1 MKQLQRH
8 IPLAAFI
15 IIAYVMLPVCNSD
28 YLYTIQDNSIFIQGV
43 TFMQDTV
50 NHHGG
55 WVTWIA
61 CYLTQFFYH
70 PWLGSSIIIA
80 LWTVMYAL
88 TCWLFALHGWKR
100 SFALALPAALM
111 LNIIDYGYWIYY
123 AKTPGF
129 AFCPTLLVF
138 VAVIIA
144 CVLRASLIWAKMKN
158 ARSTALAA
166 CLALIGI
173 TASTFVGQWN
183 LNNHTCSIR
192 TTLFDSN
199 FRHEMSMY
207 RALDEL
213 RFEDAVKESESYG
226 EQPTN
231 LMVMYKNIALMHTG
245 RLTEMFK
252 NTNIGIRPNTQSSP
266 KVRTSRLG
274 APLIYYMYGQ
284 FNFSYRWAMENAV
297 QYGLS
302 FSSVKMMARC
312 AIMNGERDVAAK
324 YLAILGTSIFH
335 HDWALEHKEMLMNST
350 ALVQSKEFA
359 CLEPLMGVVPE
370 SIDSDDGLCEKY
382 LLDVFSRPEQTTA
395 ATEDIALCMSLW
407 SNDFYAFCVHFHDY
421 VERHPND
428 DIPLLY
434 QQGAILLGNLPES
447 PITLTGFEFDPIV
460 ADKYNM
466 FVRDYNTLKEQGA
479 DDITAKEKLRA
490 SYGDTYWWYYYFN
503 HEIDFY

>member
-1 MKQLQRH
+1 
-8 IPLAAFI
+8 
-15 IIAYVMLPVCNSD
+15 
-28 YLYTIQDNSIFIQGV
+28 
-43 TFMQDTV
+43 
-50 NHHGG
+50 
-55 WVTWIA
+55 
-61 CYLTQFFYH
+61 
-70 PWLGSSIIIA
+70 
-80 LWTVMYAL
+80 
-88 TCWLFALHGWKR
+88 
-100 SFALALPAALM
+100 M

-129 AFCPTLLVF
+129 AFCPTLLVL

-166 CLALIGI
+166 CLALVGI

-274 APLIYYMYGQ
+274 APLILYVWAIQFLLPMGYG
-284 FNFSYRWAMENAV
+284 
-297 QYGLS
+297 
-302 FSSVKMMARC
+302 KCC
-312 AIMNGERDVAAK
+312 AI
-324 YLAILGTSIFH
+324 
-335 HDWALEHKEMLMNST
+335 W
-350 ALVQSKEFA
+350 
-359 CLEPLMGVVPE
+359 PE
-370 SIDSDDGLCEKY
+370 LQQREDDGKMRNNEW
-382 LLDVFSRPEQTTA
+382 R
-395 ATEDIALCMSLW
+395 
-407 SNDFYAFCVHFHDY
+407 
-421 VERHPND
+421 ERCGSE
-428 DIPLLY
+428 IP
-434 QQGAILLGNLPES
+434 GHTGDEHIPPRLGHG
-447 PITLTGFEFDPIV
+447 T
-460 ADKYNM
+460 
-466 FVRDYNTLKEQGA
+466 
-479 DDITAKEKLRA
+479 
-490 SYGDTYWWYYYFN
+490 
-503 HEIDFY
+503 